1 MAKRECEDW
10 LRFSRDDL
18 ESAVFLLGLAPRKI
32 EIICYHCQQCAEKAL
47 KAISAFFDEE
57 ISRSHDLR
65 SLLRAGVRHFPAL
78 ESLME
83 VLAELQP
90 YAVAVRYPYEI
101 EVVSGDEERAIENA
115 RKTLAKIEGELRL
128 FLASDGRVYSTRSI
142 P

>member
-18 ESAVFLLGLAPRKI
+18 ESAVFLLGLTPRKI

-47 KAISAFFDEE
+47 KAISAFSDEE

-65 SLLRAGVRHFPAL
+65 SLLRVGVRHFPSL
-78 ESLME
+78 ESLIE
-83 VLAELQP
+83 VLAALQP

-101 EVVSGDEERAIENA
+101 EVVAGDEERAIENA
-115 RKTLAKIEGELRL
+115 RKTLAMIEGELSAV
-128 FLASDGRVYSTRSI
+128 FD
-142 P
+142 